1 MLETIEEQGG
11 ILTEALIN
19 KIAEKVTAFVGEAEQ
34 SDDLTLLA
42 VQYTPQEKPLVLRE
56 SLTIT
61 NRVSEITKINAFVQ
75 SATTMMHMENDL
87 ANKIKLAVEYL
98 WRCNSGH

>member
-1 MLETIEEQGG
+1 M
-11 ILTEALIN
+11 
-19 KIAEKVTAFVGEAEQ
+19 
-34 SDDLTLLA
+34 TLLA

-87 ANKIKLAVEYL
+87 ANKIKLAVEETVTNCIEYAYP
-98 WRCNSGH
+98 SGTYGDVTVDIEADDSIIRFIITGSSLSAV